1 MTGSER
7 DEWADDMFAEMARMF
22 EQMGMS
28 IDIKSLEAMM
38 NQIREQF
45 EQMGIDPTKLSHS
58 QIKVDTNTE
67 PEEFRRIMESML
79 NGPDGI
85 SELLNNMGVNIQ
97 VNGPSEA
104 EAEAEETEESDVSD
118 LPEEDIYVH
127 DGRMSVTIDISRFL
141 DIRPEHLGCQDDRG
155 RSPVTRRPVL
165 GRGSGYQEPSGRVL
179 DLSGLQHRHA
189 VVGHGGRAAFLHQHL
204 VEPTWTQGGADGPS
218 EGHSRFDVVNQS

>member
-1 MTGSER
+1 MAGSER

-28 IDIKSLEAMM
+28 IDIKALEAMM

-58 QIKVDTNTE
+58 QIKVDTNTD

-85 SELLNNMGVNIQ
+85 SELLKNMGVDIQ
-97 VNGPSEA
+97 VNGPGEA

-141 DIRPEHLGCQDDRG
+141 DIRPEDVELVLSSGGEVLQLMKKTQ
-155 RSPVTRRPVL
+155 PRPFKRFIL
-165 GRGSGYQEPSGRVL
+165 PEAAGQIIEWQLNNGILDIKL
-179 DLSGLQHRHA
+179 DL
-189 VVGHGGRAAFLHQHL
+189 V
-204 VEPTWTQGGADGPS
+204 
-218 EGHSRFDVVNQS
+218 

>member
-1 MTGSER
+1 MAGSER

-28 IDIKSLEAMM
+28 IDIKALEAMM

-58 QIKVDTNTE
+58 QIKVDTNTD

-85 SELLNNMGVNIQ
+85 SELLKNMGVDIQ

-141 DIRPEHLGCQDDRG
+141 DIRPEDVELVLSSGGEVLQLMKKTQ
-155 RSPVTRRPVL
+155 PRPFKRFILPEAAGQIVEWEL
-165 GRGSGYQEPSGRVL
+165 NNGILDIKL
-179 DLSGLQHRHA
+179 DL
-189 VVGHGGRAAFLHQHL
+189 V
-204 VEPTWTQGGADGPS
+204 
-218 EGHSRFDVVNQS
+218 

>member
-1 MTGSER
+1 MTGGER

-104 EAEAEETEESDVSD
+104 EAEVEETEESDVSD

-141 DIRPEHLGCQDDRG
+141 DIRPEDVELVLSSGGEVLQLMKKTQ
-155 RSPVTRRPVL
+155 PRPFKRFILPEAAGQIVEWEL
-165 GRGSGYQEPSGRVL
+165 NNGILDIKL
-179 DLSGLQHRHA
+179 DL
-189 VVGHGGRAAFLHQHL
+189 V
-204 VEPTWTQGGADGPS
+204 
-218 EGHSRFDVVNQS
+218 

>member
-28 IDIKSLEAMM
+28 IDIKALEAMM

-85 SELLNNMGVNIQ
+85 SELLKNMGVNIQ
-97 VNGPSEA
+97 VNGPGEA

-141 DIRPEHLGCQDDRG
+141 DIRPEDVELVLSSGGEVLQLMKKTQ
-155 RSPVTRRPVL
+155 PRPFKRFILPEAAGQIVEWEL
-165 GRGSGYQEPSGRVL
+165 NNGILDIKL
-179 DLSGLQHRHA
+179 DL
-189 VVGHGGRAAFLHQHL
+189 V
-204 VEPTWTQGGADGPS
+204 
-218 EGHSRFDVVNQS
+218 

>member
-1 MTGSER
+1 MSGSER

-28 IDIKSLEAMM
+28 IDIKALEAMM

-58 QIKVDTNTE
+58 QFKVDTNTD

-79 NGPDGI
+79 NGPDGV
-85 SELLNNMGVNIQ
+85 SELLKNMGVNIQ
-97 VNGPSEA
+97 VNSPGDA

-141 DIRPEHLGCQDDRG
+141 DIRPEDVELVLSSGGEVLQLMRKTQ
-155 RSPVTRRPVL
+155 PRPFKRFILPEAVGQIVEWEL
-165 GRGSGYQEPSGRVL
+165 NNGILDIKL
-179 DLSGLQHRHA
+179 DLI
-189 VVGHGGRAAFLHQHL
+189 
-204 VEPTWTQGGADGPS
+204 
-218 EGHSRFDVVNQS
+218 

>member
-28 IDIKSLEAMM
+28 IDIKALEAMM

-85 SELLNNMGVNIQ
+85 SELLKNMGVNIQ
-97 VNGPSEA
+97 VNGPGEA

-141 DIRPEHLGCQDDRG
+141 DIRPEDVEL
-155 RSPVTRRPVL
+155 VL
-165 GRGSGYQEPSGRVL
+165 SSGGEVLQLMKTTQPHPFKRFILPEAAGQIVEWELNNGILDIKL
-179 DLSGLQHRHA
+179 DL
-189 VVGHGGRAAFLHQHL
+189 V
-204 VEPTWTQGGADGPS
+204 
-218 EGHSRFDVVNQS
+218 

>member
-85 SELLNNMGVNIQ
+85 SELLKNMGVNIQ

-141 DIRPEHLGCQDDRG
+141 DIRPEDVELVLSRG
-155 RSPVTRRPVL
+155 GEVLQLMKKTQPRPFKRFILPEAAGQIVEWEL
-165 GRGSGYQEPSGRVL
+165 NNGILDIKL
-179 DLSGLQHRHA
+179 DL
-189 VVGHGGRAAFLHQHL
+189 V
-204 VEPTWTQGGADGPS
+204 
-218 EGHSRFDVVNQS
+218 

>member
-1 MTGSER
+1 MSGSER

-28 IDIKSLEAMM
+28 IDIKALEAMM

-58 QIKVDTNTE
+58 QFKVDTNTD

-85 SELLNNMGVNIQ
+85 SELLKNMGVNIQ
-97 VNGPSEA
+97 VNGPDEA

-141 DIRPEHLGCQDDRG
+141 DIRPEDVELVLSSGGEVLQLMRKTQ
-155 RSPVTRRPVL
+155 PRPFKRFILPEAVGQIVEWEL
-165 GRGSGYQEPSGRVL
+165 NNGILDIKL
-179 DLSGLQHRHA
+179 DLI
-189 VVGHGGRAAFLHQHL
+189 
-204 VEPTWTQGGADGPS
+204 
-218 EGHSRFDVVNQS
+218 

>member
-85 SELLNNMGVNIQ
+85 SELLKNMGVNIQ

-141 DIRPEHLGCQDDRG
+141 DIRPEDVELVLSSGGEVLQLMKKTQ
-155 RSPVTRRPVL
+155 PRPFKRFILPEAAGQIVEWEL
-165 GRGSGYQEPSGRVL
+165 NNGILDIKL
-179 DLSGLQHRHA
+179 DL
-189 VVGHGGRAAFLHQHL
+189 V
-204 VEPTWTQGGADGPS
+204 
-218 EGHSRFDVVNQS
+218 